1 MSSSGWRTY
10 GTIFSAGCRVQAET
24 PASASDAL
32 ISLRNVR
39 RATGSA
45 TDSLVG
51 SNDGNSLY
59 KCSWNDGSFA
69 RSSSVRQ
76 NVRCWDSGFGIW
88 DSLGRAESDD
98 ANPAESDDTNPA
110 ESDDANP
117 AESDDANPESRIPNP
132 ESRLSLAESDDT
144 NPAESDD
151 ANPVESRIPNP
162 ESRLS
167 LSLIGGTWSS
177 S

>member
-117 AESDDANPESRIPNP
+117 AESDDANP
-132 ESRLSLAESDDT
+132 AESDDT

>member
-10 GTIFSAGCRVQAET
+10 GTIFSGGCRVQAET

-98 ANPAESDDTNPA
+98 ANPAESDDANPV

-117 AESDDANPESRIPNP
+117 
-132 ESRLSLAESDDT
+132 AESDDT

>member
-117 AESDDANPESRIPNP
+117 ASRIPNP
-132 ESRLSLAESDDT
+132 ESRLSLAESDDANPVESDDANPVESDDT

-151 ANPVESRIPNP
+151 AN
-162 ESRLS
+162 
-167 LSLIGGTWSS
+167 
-177 S
+177 

>member
-76 NVRCWDSGFGIW
+76 NCRCWDSGFGIW

-98 ANPAESDDTNPA
+98 TNPAESDAPNPAESRIPNPESRLSPAESQNTNPAESRIPNPASRLSPAESDDTNPA
-110 ESDDANP
+110 ES
-117 AESDDANPESRIPNP
+117 R
-132 ESRLSLAESDDT
+132 
-144 NPAESDD
+144 
-151 ANPVESRIPNP
+151 
-162 ESRLS
+162 
-167 LSLIGGTWSS
+167 
-177 S
+177 

>member
-51 SNDGNSLY
+51 SNEGNSLY
-59 KCSWNDGSFA
+59 KCSRNDGSFA
-69 RSSSVRQ
+69 RSSRVRQ
-76 NVRCWDSGFGIW
+76 NFRCWDSGFGIR
-88 DSLGRAESDD
+88 DSLGRAESDG
-98 ANPAESDDTNPA
+98 TNPV
-110 ESDDANP
+110 
-117 AESDDANPESRIPNP
+117 
-132 ESRLSLAESDDT
+132 ESDDT

-167 LSLIGGTWSS
+167 LA
-177 S
+177 

>member
-98 ANPAESDDTNPA
+98 ANPAESDDANPV

-117 AESDDANPESRIPNP
+117 
-132 ESRLSLAESDDT
+132 AESDDT

>member
-10 GTIFSAGCRVQAET
+10 GTIFSGGCRVQAET

-39 RATGSA
+39 HATGSA

-98 ANPAESDDTNPA
+98 TNPAESDDAKPAESRIPNPA

-117 AESDDANPESRIPNP
+117 AESRIPNP
-132 ESRLSLAESDDT
+132 ESRLSL
-144 NPAESDD
+144 
-151 ANPVESRIPNP
+151 
-162 ESRLS
+162 
-167 LSLIGGTWSS
+167 
-177 S
+177 